1 MAARPTDTKESILRL
16 GMEFIQT
23 YGYHSFSYAD
33 IAKELKIKNAAVHY
47 HFPGKEDLLA
57 EIVEQYIQ
65 RYHELARSLEK
76 PGISSRQK
84 IQAFINRYTLPEKAK
99 VKLTEL
105 VKLVLGLVEKVLRE
119 GKKKGELTFSE
130 SARVKSI
137 LIMTNLAAGVQ
148 LARITGQQDYTA
160 ICNSLM
166 KQLTG

>member
-1 MAARPTDTKESILRL
+1 
-16 GMEFIQT
+16 
-23 YGYHSFSYAD
+23 
-33 IAKELKIKNAAVHY
+33 
-47 HFPGKEDLLA
+47 
-57 EIVEQYIQ
+57 
-65 RYHELARSLEK
+65 
-76 PGISSRQK
+76 
-84 IQAFINRYTLPEKAK
+84 

-166 KQLTG
+166 KQLTS